1 MNEKSP
7 IEQYIENIN
16 ENILPF
22 IDYDKLQESYSSDMV
37 YAKGILNSLH
47 EAMIESY
54 GGIQLDEDSGEDGFV
69 VIPGVVRGKE
79 SGNIAL
85 ALLDLDL
92 SSSGEHWGTSF
103 LGKHGV
109 VSQNEDAGTPA
120 MKDIRS
126 AIGSYDYCYSAEIS
140 GDIHINKSALP
151 KELKAVLNDFRQ
163 HKADLSHPP
172 DKPDKRGDKPSLL
185 DGVKEAEKEIKE
197 NDKSSKEKNKTENKK
212 SKPEL

>member
-1 MNEKSP
+1 MNEKNP

-22 IDYDKLQESYSSDMV
+22 IDYAKLQASYSSDMV
-37 YAKGILNSLH
+37 YAKGVLNSLH

-54 GGIQLDEDSGEDGFV
+54 GGINLDEDSGDDGFV

-79 SGNIAL
+79 SGSMAL

-103 LGKHGV
+103 LCKHGV
-109 VSQNEDAGTPA
+109 ISQNENAGTPA

-126 AIGSYDYCYSAEIS
+126 TIGSYDYCYTAEIY
-140 GDIHINKSALP
+140 GDIHVNKSALP
-151 KELKAVLNDFRQ
+151 KDLKDVLKDFSQ
-163 HKADLSHPP
+163 YKADLSRPP
-172 DKPDKRGDKPSLL
+172 DKPKKRGKKPSLL

-197 NDKSSKEKNKTENKK
+197 NDKSSKEKNKTEKK